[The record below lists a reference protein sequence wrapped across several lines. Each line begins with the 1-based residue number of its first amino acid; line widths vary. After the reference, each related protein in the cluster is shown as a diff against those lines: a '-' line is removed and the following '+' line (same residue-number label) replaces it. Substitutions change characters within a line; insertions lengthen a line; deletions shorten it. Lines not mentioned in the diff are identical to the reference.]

1 MIKTIA
7 ITDPRQ
13 VRIGDKAY
21 FKHCDF
27 GFNVVRIRYMK
38 STPFAVINPLDGY
51 EQWAESRQFKYATRE
66 VDEPEWPDPQD
77 NELHV
82 YLGADGKQY
91 LYMPTYE
98 GDSVPW
104 KQLPYYKGD
113 DWLNAEGMTKCY
125 PSALPL
131 TELKFVPANEE
142 TR

>member
-1 MIKTIA
+1 MIKTIT

-27 GFNVVRIRYMK
+27 GFNVIRIRYMK

-77 NELHV
+77 NDMHV
-82 YLGADGKQY
+82 YQGADGAKY
-91 LYMPTYE
+91 LYMPTY
-98 GDSVPW
+98 DCDPAPW
-104 KQLPYYKGD
+104 HQLPNGGLLAAKVIT
-113 DWLNAEGMTKCY
+113 ECY

-131 TELKFVPANEE
+131 TELKFVPTNEE